1 MRIGI
6 IGAGG
11 VGGYYGGVLARAGH
25 EVRILA
31 RGESLSAMRERG
43 LEVRTPEGAFTVRVD
58 AVADGAALRGV
69 ELVLVAVKGYSLD
82 SVAGAARAAAEGGG
96 AVLPLLNGVEA
107 SERLVERGVP
117 ASAVLGGAT
126 YISAARVAPGVVE
139 RRSSFQRVLVGELPA
154 GPSARVDAVVA
165 AFRSAGVEA
174 EASADVRLELWRK
187 LTFLAAISGACGLV
201 RGDIGAVRARPL
213 GDHLV
218 ARLVAETAAVAR
230 AQGALLPPEEEARVT
245 AQIAGLPGPMKP
257 SFLLDLLAG
266 GPNELEILS
275 GAVSRLGA
283 AAGVATPV
291 HDVAVTVLSAPI
303 G

>member
-11 VGGYYGGVLARAGH
+11 VGAYYGGMLARAGH
-25 EVRILA
+25 GVRILA
-31 RGESLSAMRERG
+31 RGESLAAIRERG
-43 LEVRTPEGAFTVRVD
+43 LEVRAPEGAFKAAVE

-69 ELVLVAVKGYSLD
+69 ELAIVAVKGYSLE
-82 SVAGAARAAAEGGG
+82 SVAGAARAVAEGGG

-107 SERLVERGVP
+107 SHRLVELGVP

-154 GPSARVDAVVA
+154 GGSPRVDAVVA

-174 EASADVRLELWRK
+174 EASPDIRLELWRK
-187 LTFLAAISGACGLV
+187 LTFLAAISAACGLV

-213 GDHLV
+213 GAELI

-230 AQGALLPPEEEARVT
+230 SRAAALPPDEEARVT

-266 GPNELEILS
+266 GPNELDMLS
-275 GAVSRLGA
+275 GAVARLGA
-283 AAGVATPV
+283 AAGVPTPV
-291 HDVAVTVLSAPI
+291 HDVAVTVLSAPT

>member
-11 VGGYYGGVLARAGH
+11 VGAYYGGVLARAGH
-25 EVRILA
+25 EVRVLA
-31 RGESLSAMRERG
+31 RGDSLAALRERG
-43 LEVRTPEGAFTVRVD
+43 LEVRTPEGAFTAGVE
-58 AVADGAALRGV
+58 AVAEPAALVGV
-69 ELVLVAVKGYSLD
+69 ELAVVAVKGYSLD
-82 SVAGAARAAAEGGG
+82 SAAGAAQAVAHGGG
-96 AVLPLLNGVEA
+96 AILPLLNGVEA
-107 SERLVERGVP
+107 SHRLVELGVP

-154 GPSARVDAVVA
+154 GTSSRVDAIVT
-165 AFRSAGVEA
+165 AFRSADVEA
-174 EASADVRLELWRK
+174 EASPDIRLELWRK
-187 LTFLAAISGACGLV
+187 LTFLAAISAACGLV

-213 GDHLV
+213 GAELV
-218 ARLVAETAAVAR
+218 ARLVGETAAVAR
-230 AQGALLPPEEEARVT
+230 ARGAALPPEEEARVT
-245 AQIAGLPGPMKP
+245 AQIAGLPSPMKP

-266 GPNELEILS
+266 GPNELDILS

-291 HDVAVTVLSAPI
+291 HDVAVTVLSAPT

>member
-11 VGGYYGGVLARAGH
+11 VGAYYGGVLARAGH

-31 RGESLSAMRERG
+31 RGESLAALREGG
-43 LEVRTPEGAFTVRVD
+43 LQVRAPEGTFTVRPE

-69 ELVLVAVKGYSLD
+69 ELGVVAVKSYSLD
-82 SVAGAARAAAEGGG
+82 SVAAAARAVADGGG

-107 SERLVERGVP
+107 SHRLVELGVP

-139 RRSSFQRVLVGELPA
+139 RRSAFQRVLVGELPA
-154 GPSARVDAVVA
+154 GTSARVDAVVG

-174 EASADVRLELWRK
+174 EASPDIRLELWRK
-187 LTFLAAISGACGLV
+187 LTFLAAISAACGLV
-201 RGDIGAVRARPL
+201 RGDIGSVRVRPL
-213 GDHLV
+213 GEQLIG
-218 ARLVAETAAVAR
+218 RLVAETAAVAR
-230 AQGALLPPEEEARVT
+230 ARGAALPAEEEARVT
-245 AQIAGLPGPMKP
+245 AQIAGLPAPLKP

-266 GPNELEILS
+266 GPNELDILS
-275 GAVSRLGA
+275 GAVARLGA
-283 AAGVATPV
+283 AAGVATPS
-291 HDVAVTVLSAPI
+291 HDVAVTVLSAPN

>member
-25 EVRILA
+25 EVRVLA
-31 RGESLSAMRERG
+31 RGESLAALRERG
-43 LEVRTPEGAFTVRVD
+43 LEVRTPEGGFVARVE
-58 AVADGAALRGV
+58 AVADAGALGGV
-69 ELVLVAVKGYSLD
+69 ELAVVAVKGYSLE
-82 SVAGAARAAAEGGG
+82 SVLPAARAAAAGGG

-107 SERLVERGVP
+107 ADRLLEGGLP
-117 ASAVLGGAT
+117 AGAVLGGAT

-154 GPSARVDAVVA
+154 GTSARVDDVVA

-174 EASADVRLELWRK
+174 GASADIRVELWRK
-187 LTFLAAISGACGLV
+187 LVFLASISAACGLV
-201 RGDIGAVRARPL
+201 RGDIGSVRARPL
-213 GDHLV
+213 GSELV

-230 AQGALLPPEEEARVT
+230 GRGIALPAEEETRVT

-283 AAGVATPV
+283 AAGVPTPV
-291 HDVAVTVLSAPI
+291 HDVAVTVLSAPN

>member
-11 VGGYYGGVLARAGH
+11 IGGYYGGVLARAGH

-31 RGESLSAMRERG
+31 RGDSLKAIGERG
-43 LEVRTPEGAFTVRVD
+43 LEVRTPEGAFTARVE
-58 AVADGAALRGV
+58 AVADGPALRGV
-69 ELVLVAVKGYSLD
+69 ELGVVAVKSYSLEA
-82 SVAGAARAAAEGGG
+82 VTGAARAVGEGGG

-107 SERLVERGVP
+107 SQRLIELGVP

-139 RRSSFQRVLVGELPA
+139 RRSSFQRVLVGELP
-154 GPSARVDAVVA
+154 GGTSPRVDAVVA
-165 AFRSAGVEA
+165 AFRSAGVDA
-174 EASADVRLELWRK
+174 EASADIRLELWRK
-187 LTFLAAISGACGLV
+187 LTFLAAISAACGLV

-213 GDHLV
+213 GGELV
-218 ARLVAETAAVAR
+218 AHLVAETAAVAR
-230 AQGALLPPEEEARVT
+230 ASGALLPADEEARVT

-266 GPNELEILS
+266 GPNELDILS
-275 GAVSRLGA
+275 GAVARLGA
-283 AAGVATPV
+283 AAGVASPV
-291 HDVAVTVLSAPI
+291 HDVAVTVLSTPTR
-303 G
+303 